1 MTREEAVL
9 AWELHNMSKHFLKE
23 KNICEEWTLLMQ

>member
-9 AWELHNMSKHFLKE
+9 ALELQNMSTHSLKE
-23 KNICEEWTLLMQ
+23 KNICEDEHC